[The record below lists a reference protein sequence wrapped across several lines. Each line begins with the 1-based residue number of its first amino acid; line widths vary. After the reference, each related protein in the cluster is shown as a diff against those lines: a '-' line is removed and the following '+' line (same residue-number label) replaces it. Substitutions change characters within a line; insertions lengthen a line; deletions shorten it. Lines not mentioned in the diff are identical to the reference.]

1 MMSEAADKQVPEE
14 EETDGPGPT
23 PETTAVV
30 VHSCKYDGR
39 VARTWGARLARGEG
53 PLLVLDAV
61 FDELIEHP
69 LLGTIRPG
77 TLSTEYYWTDRW
89 YSVFRFAEP
98 SGALRNF
105 YCNINTPARFD
116 GRVLSYVDL
125 DIDVLVAPDLSFRV
139 LDEDEFA
146 LHAEQYGYPEDL
158 RAAARQ
164 SLAELISLI
173 EGRRFPFQ
181 DKSPES

>member
-1 MMSEAADKQVPEE
+1 MSEETYRKVSDV
-14 EETDGPGPT
+14 EETDGPGAPS
-23 PETTAVV
+23 EGATAVV

-39 VARTWGARLARGEG
+39 VARKWAARLARREG

-77 TLSTEYYWTDRW
+77 TLSTEYYWTDRF

-116 GRVLSYVDL
+116 GRVLTYVDL

-146 LHAEQYGYPEDL
+146 LHAEQYGYPADL

-164 SLAELISLI
+164 SLAELITLI
-173 EGRRFPFQ
+173 EGRRFPFN
-181 DKSPES
+181 